1 MEVTCTLEFEMESEE
16 KARAVADSVK
26 VDDENFVK
34 TEVSGSTILATITAK
49 DVNSLTH
56 TVDDYMACISIAEK
70 SL

>member
-34 TEVSGSTILATITAK
+34 TEVSGSRILATITAK
-49 DVNSLTH
+49 DVSSLTH
-56 TVDDYMACISIAEK
+56 TIDDYMACISIAEK

>member
-16 KARAVADSVK
+16 RARAIASSVK

-34 TEVSGSTILATITAK
+34 TEVAGSIILATIRAK

-56 TVDDYMACISIAEK
+56 TIDDYMACISIAEQ